1 MITSSLILLLIAIYF
16 LRQQISPLKTLSKAA
31 DAFGKGDEFFPIKER
46 GSTEVRNLTR
56 AFLDMRER
64 IRLYI
69 EQRTEML
76 TGISHDLRTPLTRM
90 KLQIAMLNQ
99 KDAKDGL
106 TEDVVQMEDMI
117 EAYLSFIKEKEEEG
131 IKKIDISKLI
141 GDIILDAKRNGDI
154 IRPNDIELVEAEI
167 RVGAVRRAITN
178 LTSNACREGKNTEIS
193 LKRSSKHAL
202 YYRMPGIKIISPM
215 TPKEY
220 LLAYNYFMKNNDV
233 LYVSEH
239 RGSYSNKDELSDFI
253 SKDLDII
260 LFPISITRF
269 EAQKAKIELEKKGYK
284 IGIGNIVWIKPY
296 EIKKEWENAVKS
308 SKFGGIVLDD
318 DYPQGVAANL
328 AYEMMKKTG
337 KKIDVLGLKNKSAGF
352 SKATDNLPPSY
363 LEIVEKVEEI
373 VKTNRK

>member
-1 MITSSLILLLIAIYF
+1 ME
-16 LRQQISPLKTLSKAA
+16 KTVR
-31 DAFGKGDEFFPIKER
+31 ETIKETIFNHLKKNN
-46 GSTEVRNLTR
+46 GLIFGQCLSAVGWVGGTLPELTEN
-56 AFLDMRER
+56 
-64 IRLYI
+64 
-69 EQRTEML
+69 
-76 TGISHDLRTPLTRM
+76 
-90 KLQIAMLNQ
+90 
-99 KDAKDGL
+99 DGL
-106 TEDVVQMEDMI
+106 IELSMADVANGGIV
-117 EAYLSFIKEKEEEG
+117 AGAGLSNRRPIYVIRYQGFNWFNAP
-131 IKKIDISKLI
+131 
-141 GDIILDAKRNGDI
+141 IILNYACKSKEIWNMPCPI
-154 IRPNDIELVEAEI
+154 FIRGI
-167 RVGAVRRAITN
+167 GM
-178 LTSNACREGKNTEIS
+178 EGSIGPVAGSSHHS
-193 LKRSSKHAL
+193 LYH
-202 YYRMPGIKIISPM
+202 RMPGIKIISPM

-284 IGIGNIVWIKPY
+284 IGIGNIVWIKPF

-308 SKFGGIVLDD
+308 SKFGGLVLDD

-373 VKTNRK
+373 VKTNGK

>member
-1 MITSSLILLLIAIYF
+1 ME
-16 LRQQISPLKTLSKAA
+16 KTVR
-31 DAFGKGDEFFPIKER
+31 ETIKETIFNHLKKNN
-46 GSTEVRNLTR
+46 GLIFGQCLSAVGWVGGTLPELTEN
-56 AFLDMRER
+56 
-64 IRLYI
+64 
-69 EQRTEML
+69 
-76 TGISHDLRTPLTRM
+76 
-90 KLQIAMLNQ
+90 
-99 KDAKDGL
+99 DGL
-106 TEDVVQMEDMI
+106 IELSMADVANGGIVVG
-117 EAYLSFIKEKEEEG
+117 AGLSNKRPIYVIRYQGFNWFNAP
-131 IKKIDISKLI
+131 
-141 GDIILDAKRNGDI
+141 IILNYACKSKEIWNVPCPI
-154 IRPNDIELVEAEI
+154 FIRGI
-167 RVGAVRRAITN
+167 GM
-178 LTSNACREGKNTEIS
+178 EGSIGPVAG
-193 LKRSSKHAL
+193 SSHHSL

-284 IGIGNIVWIKPY
+284 IGIGNIVWIKPF

-308 SKFGGIVLDD
+308 SKFGGLVLDD
-318 DYPQGVAANL
+318 DYPQGVATNL

-373 VKTNRK
+373 VKTN

>member
-1 MITSSLILLLIAIYF
+1 MADVANGGIVAGAGLSNRRPIY
-16 LRQQISPLKTLSKAA
+16 
-31 DAFGKGDEFFPIKER
+31 
-46 GSTEVRNLTR
+46 V
-56 AFLDMRER
+56 
-64 IRLYI
+64 IRY
-69 EQRTEML
+69 Q
-76 TGISHDLRTPLTRM
+76 GFNWFNAP
-90 KLQIAMLNQ
+90 
-99 KDAKDGL
+99 
-106 TEDVVQMEDMI
+106 
-117 EAYLSFIKEKEEEG
+117 
-131 IKKIDISKLI
+131 
-141 GDIILDAKRNGDI
+141 IILNYACKSKEIWNMPCPI
-154 IRPNDIELVEAEI
+154 FIRGIGMEGSIGPVA
-167 RVGAVRRAITN
+167 G
-178 LTSNACREGKNTEIS
+178 TSHHS
-193 LKRSSKHAL
+193 LYH
-202 YYRMPGIKIISPM
+202 RMPGIKIISPM

-269 EAQKAKIELEKKGYK
+269 EAQKAKIELEKKGFK
-284 IGIGNIVWIKPY
+284 IGIGNIVWIKPF

-373 VKTNRK
+373 VKTNGK